1 MTRRSGTLT
10 AVPDDPR
17 SPRQALLDAV
27 LDHIEVHGTHELT
40 LRGVAE
46 AVGTSHRMLSYH
58 FGSREG
64 LLVAV
69 TQAVEQRQRD
79 ALGEL
84 MAASELPP
92 LEVMRVMAERLV
104 DPTLWPQERLFF
116 DLYAR
121 ALSGRPD
128 AEPFL
133 DGIVEDWVEPVA
145 KLFARLGYA
154 PAQASVE
161 ARLAIAVTRGLLL
174 DLLAGGDRAL
184 IERAMSTFIDRY
196 RPDSDAADGRLD
208 RG

>member
-1 MTRRSGTLT
+1 M
-10 AVPDDPR
+10 
-17 SPRQALLDAV
+17 LLDAV
-27 LDHIEVHGTHELT
+27 LDHAEAHGTYELT

-69 TQAVEQRQRD
+69 TRAVEQRQRE
-79 ALGEL
+79 ALREL

-92 LEVMRVMAERLV
+92 LEVMRLMAERLV
-104 DPTLWPQERLFF
+104 DPKLWPQERLFF

-133 DGIVEDWVEPVA
+133 DGIVEDWLGPIAE
-145 KLFARLGYA
+145 LFARLGYA
-154 PAQASVE
+154 PARATVE
-161 ARLAIAVTRGLLL
+161 ARLAVAVTRGLLL
-174 DLLAGGDRAL
+174 DLLAGGDRAAV
-184 IERAMSTFIDRY
+184 EQAMHAFIDRY
-196 RPDSDAADGRLD
+196 QPADQEATTR
-208 RG
+208 R